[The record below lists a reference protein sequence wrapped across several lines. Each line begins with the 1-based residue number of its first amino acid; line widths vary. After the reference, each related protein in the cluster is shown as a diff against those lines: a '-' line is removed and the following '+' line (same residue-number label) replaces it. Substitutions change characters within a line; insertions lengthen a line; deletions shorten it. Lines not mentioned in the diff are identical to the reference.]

1 MRTFRSQ
8 TSQTIFRPLGSIRRS
23 FIELAQETRVVCCCN
38 AFRDAF
44 SYRRIVGCV
53 AHVCTTGSDS
63 IRNIKCNALWLA
75 CASFMRVRFGETL
88 TRNEQSRFEE
98 VSSTRGLKGKVKVEP
113 PPLAPEHGTLEK
125 QSSFAMARERERE
138 SEGKRNRREDE
149 VVRGQ
154 RKMYGKEKGYLE
166 NDAPV
171 VKR

>member
-1 MRTFRSQ
+1 MRLAIALRDGGVCNANLPFSNF
-8 TSQTIFRPLGSIRRS
+8 SNDLPLGSIRRS

-44 SYRRIVGCV
+44 SYRIVGCV

-125 QSSFAMARERERE
+125 
-138 SEGKRNRREDE
+138 
-149 VVRGQ
+149 
-154 RKMYGKEKGYLE
+154 
-166 NDAPV
+166 
-171 VKR
+171 